1 MADIIEQSKRGGA
14 RPGAGRKRK
23 LPGEKEVDALIQAFM
38 REGVLAGTSA
48 AKELARLAFRSENEN
63 VRLKALSLYYNVV
76 SAKKIDIATN
86 EHRLDRPIIY
96 LPEVLP
102 KPAEAVERERHAL
115 ERF

>member
-1 MADIIEQSKRGGA
+1 MTDSIEQPKRGGA

-23 LPGEKEVDALIQAFM
+23 LPGEKEVDALIRAFM
-38 REGVLAGTSA
+38 REGDLAGTTPG
-48 AKELARLAFRSENEN
+48 KELARLAFRSENEN
-63 VRLKALSLYYNVV
+63 VRLKALQCYYGIV
-76 SAKKIDIATN
+76 AARKLDISTN

-102 KPAEAVERERHAL
+102 KPAEAIERERQAL